1 MSNRK
6 GNMKIKKTIHTP
18 TFGRPFR
25 ILKLIKVIDGNPILL
40 YGALFYVMLVL
51 GIASKNL

>member
-1 MSNRK
+1 
-6 GNMKIKKTIHTP
+6 MKIKKTVHTP
-18 TFGRPFR
+18 TFGRPSR